1 MGVWHGKT
9 GRRLTGARVKK
20 SRGKKKYEM
29 GHSPTETIIGETK
42 RRPLD
47 SKAIHHKKIPI
58 LRVKEVNVTDA
69 KKNQTFRV
77 EIQEVEKNPANL
89 DYQRRKVITRGTII
103 KTARGRAKVTSRP
116 GQDGAV
122 NAVLI

>member
-9 GRRLTGARVKK
+9 GRRVTGARVKK
-20 SRGKKKYEM
+20 FRDKKKYEM
-29 GHSPTETIIGETK
+29 GRSPTETIIGEAK
-42 RRPLD
+42 RRTID
-47 SKAIHHKKIPI
+47 SKSIHHKKRPV
-58 LRVKEVNVTDA
+58 LRVNEVNVTDP
-69 KKNQTFRV
+69 KKNQTVRV

-103 KTARGRAKVTSRP
+103 KTPKGRAKVTSRP

-122 NAVLI
+122 NAILI

>member
-29 GHSPTETIIGETK
+29 GHSPTETIVGETK
-42 RRPLD
+42 RRTLG
-47 SKAIHHKKIPI
+47 SKGVHHKKRPA
-58 LRVKEVNVTDA
+58 LRVKEVNVTDS
-69 KKNQTFRV
+69 KKNQTFCV

-103 KTARGRAKVTSRP
+103 KTPKGRAKVTSRP